1 MTNLHLALFS
11 AGLTLVILSC
21 LWLAHRSIAAKINFA
36 IGSIFQHVMGTE
48 RSLRSHIVD
57 EVDGLQRHTVDLAAN
72 TLGQLH
78 RTETVLRDF
87 VKDHFS
93 DLRKHA
99 EDLRNHAKE
108 LSDRAEVS
116 ASAPRQAVTRN

>member
-1 MTNLHLALFS
+1 MTNLHLAIFS

-36 IGSIFQHVMGTE
+36 IGSVFQQVMGTE

-57 EVDGLQRHTVDLAAN
+57 EVDGLQRHTVELAAN
-72 TLGQLH
+72 TLGQLD
-78 RTETVLRDF
+78 RTESVIVNF
-87 VKDHFS
+87 VKTHADSLH
-93 DLRKHA
+93 KHA

-108 LSDRAEVS
+108 LTDRAEVQA
-116 ASAPRQAVTRN
+116 ASPRQAVTRP